1 MKTALIAGAV
11 LLSILAVHAQPEPA
25 KRPGGSPTDRSERPQ
40 PPGPMA
46 GRFAAG
52 FERLFNV
59 LTDEQRASLREAMED
74 QREKVRDLEEKLR
87 DARKEIFE
95 SGLTGKFDE
104 DAVRAKAMT
113 AAKLEAEMTV
123 LRARAFSKLNPPL
136 SGEQIEKIK
145 NAAPG
150 LGEGREQPRRRPET
164 RRDENGLPL
173 RKDTPP
179 EATQPKPAKP

>member
-1 MKTALIAGAV
+1 MKIKTV
-11 LLSILAVHAQPEPA
+11 CSME
-25 KRPGGSPTDRSERPQ
+25 SPVAE
-40 PPGPMA
+40 
-46 GRFAAG
+46 
-52 FERLFNV
+52 
-59 LTDEQRASLREAMED
+59 
-74 QREKVRDLEEKLR
+74 
-87 DARKEIFE
+87 
-95 SGLTGKFDE
+95 GLV
-104 DAVRAKAMT
+104 AHWSR
-113 AAKLEAEMTV
+113 
-123 LRARAFSKLNPPL
+123 RAFSKLNPPL